1 MRPDGR
7 REAESKQREVRERR
21 NSMLRT
27 FEQRQAVVLRDYR
40 HSRWTPGTILWLK
53 LDPCHTQFKYN
64 VTLGGK
70 WRRHADQIHSSNI
83 PIKQDTDIQFNKPT
97 VKSTI
102 LPLD

>member
-1 MRPDGR
+1 MG
-7 REAESKQREVRERR
+7 EERR
-21 NSMLRT
+21 SQNREKCVRGETVCCVHLNTDRRS
-27 FEQRQAVVLRDYR
+27 VVLRDYR
-40 HSRWTPGTILWLK
+40 HSRWTPGTI
-53 LDPCHTQFKYN
+53 KYN
-64 VTLGGK
+64 VALGGK